1 MIGGTRSRIRAIQ
14 VVMAIS
20 PADKIEKIS
29 QAPVTRLRYVQV
41 QQ

>member
-20 PADKIEKIS
+20 PANMIERIS
-29 QAPVTRLRYVQV
+29 QAPMARLRYVQ
-41 QQ
+41 